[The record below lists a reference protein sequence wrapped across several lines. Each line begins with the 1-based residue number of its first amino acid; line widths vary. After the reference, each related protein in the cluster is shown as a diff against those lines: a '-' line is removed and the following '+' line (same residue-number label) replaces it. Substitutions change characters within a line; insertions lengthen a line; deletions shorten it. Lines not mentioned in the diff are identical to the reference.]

1 LLATLNAKLKTTL
14 SVKLLQFSLYK
25 VKLWKIN
32 TANAPKKRKPF
43 TLGKNGRGDNFGLFG
58 ISTITLLNFV
68 LKLLKIER
76 MTYDFAIIGGGIVG
90 AATFYKLQQK
100 YPDKTIVLLEK
111 MAQLADHQTGH
122 NSGVIHSG
130 LYYKPGS
137 LKAKNCIQGR
147 HELVAFAKE
156 HGIAH
161 DVCGKV
167 VVATDPSE
175 LPHMEKIFQI
185 GLENKIEGIKRLTA
199 EEVKEH
205 EPFVE
210 CIGGIWVPVTGI
222 IDFRGATEKMV
233 ELALAIQAKSALK
246 LQHEVERIEKGE
258 KYSKLVTNQGTFEA
272 EYLIFCAGLQADR
285 LAKKDGVDLKEKVVG
300 FRGDYY
306 ELTEQG
312 KHKVKNLIYPVP
324 NPDFPFLGVH
334 FTRMTD
340 GEIECGPN
348 AVFTFKREGYGK
360 TDFSLRDTWDAL
372 TYKGTWR
379 LFFQN
384 MSFGINEYRR
394 AFSKKL
400 FLKTLQRMVPS
411 LTMDDL
417 RPGRAG
423 VRALLLREDG
433 DTRDDFRI
441 EYHGKSIHVLNAPSP
456 AATASLAI
464 GGYIVEEAEKH
475 FHLS

>member
-1 LLATLNAKLKTTL
+1 MKFDIA
-14 SVKLLQFSLYK
+14 V
-25 VKLWKIN
+25 
-32 TANAPKKRKPF
+32 
-43 TLGKNGRGDNFGLFG
+43 
-58 ISTITLLNFV
+58 
-68 LKLLKIER
+68 
-76 MTYDFAIIGGGIVG
+76 IGGGIVG
-90 AATFYKLQQK
+90 AATFYKLQK
-100 YPDKTIVLLEK
+100 KNPNLKIALFEK
-111 MAQLADHQTGH
+111 ENLLADHQTGH

-137 LKAKNCIQGR
+137 LKAKNCIEGR

-156 HGIAH
+156 YGIAH

-167 VVATDPSE
+167 VVATDAKE
-175 LPHMEKIFQI
+175 LPNLEKVFRTGQ
-185 GLENKIEGIKRLTA
+185 ENKIEGIERITA
-199 EEVKEH
+199 DQVKDI

-210 CIGGIWVPVTGI
+210 SIGGIWVPVTGI
-222 IDFRGATEKMV
+222 IDFRGATAKMV
-233 ELALAIQAKSALK
+233 ELALAIQSESK
-246 LQHEVERIEKGE
+246 LYLGHEVTAIEKGE
-258 KYSKLVTNQGTFEA
+258 FSSTIVTNKGKFES
-272 EYLIFCAGLQADR
+272 EYLVFCAGLQADR
-285 LAKKDGVDLKEKVVG
+285 MAKKDGVNLKEKVVG

-306 ELTEQG
+306 ELTPQA

-340 GEIECGPN
+340 GEVECGPN

-360 TDFSLRDTWDAL
+360 TDFSFKDTFDAL
-372 TYKGTWR
+372 TYGGTWK
-379 LFFQN
+379 LFFNN

-400 FLKTLQRMVPS
+400 FLKTLQRMIPS
-411 LTMDDL
+411 LTMDDIH
-417 RPGRAG
+417 PGRAG
-423 VRALLLREDG
+423 VRALLLAQDG

-464 GGYIVEEAEKH
+464 GNYIADEAEKH
-475 FHLS
+475 FSLK

>member
-1 LLATLNAKLKTTL
+1 
-14 SVKLLQFSLYK
+14 
-25 VKLWKIN
+25 
-32 TANAPKKRKPF
+32 
-43 TLGKNGRGDNFGLFG
+43 
-58 ISTITLLNFV
+58 
-68 LKLLKIER
+68 
-76 MTYDFAIIGGGIVG
+76 MTFDIAIVGGGIVG
-90 AATFYKLQQK
+90 AATFYKLQTK
-100 YPDKTIVLLEK
+100 YPSLKIVLIEK
-111 MAQLADHQTGH
+111 EGELADHQTGH

-137 LKAKNCIQGR
+137 LKARNCIQGR

-156 HGIAH
+156 HGIDH

-167 VVATDPSE
+167 VVATDESE
-175 LPHMEKIFQI
+175 LENMEKIYKT
-185 GLENKIEGIKRLTA
+185 GLENEIEGLRKLTGEEIK
-199 EEVKEH
+199 EY
-205 EPFVE
+205 EPSVE
-210 CIGGIWVPVTGI
+210 AIAGLLVPCTGI
-222 IDFRGATEKMV
+222 IDFRGATKKMV
-233 ELALAIQAKSALK
+233 ELALAIQPESRLY
-246 LQHEVERIEKGE
+246 LNEEVTEIQKKGE
-258 KYSKLVTNQGTFEA
+258 TSFVVTPKQKIEARYLV
-272 EYLIFCAGLQADR
+272 FCAGLQADR
-285 LAKKDGVDLKEKVVG
+285 MAKKDGVKLKEKVVG

-372 TYKGTWR
+372 TYQGTWK
-379 LFFQN
+379 LFFKN
-384 MSFGINEYRR
+384 MRFGINEYRR

-400 FLKTLQRMVPS
+400 FLKTLQRMIPS
-411 LTMDDL
+411 LTMDDIK
-417 RPGRAG
+417 PGRAG
-423 VRALLLREDG
+423 VRALLLRQDG

-441 EYHGKSIHVLNAPSP
+441 EYHGNAIHVLNAPSP

-464 GGYIVEEAEKH
+464 GGYITEEVEKH
-475 FHLS
+475 FKL